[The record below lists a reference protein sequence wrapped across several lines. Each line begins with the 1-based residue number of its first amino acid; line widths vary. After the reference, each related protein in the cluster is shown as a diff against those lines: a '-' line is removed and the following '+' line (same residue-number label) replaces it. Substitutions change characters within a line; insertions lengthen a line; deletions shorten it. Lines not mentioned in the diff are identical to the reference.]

1 MSERSECAHARI
13 QDVCQSCVSGIELTL
28 IIAVVAIETVIAWQ
42 YPSEYMAEEPCM
54 RPTKPIFRVSVMPVS
69 VYVSL
74 LRASHEGA
82 EVGLQNKLVIVS
94 SVQRISGSQAQVFTT
109 VACTNCSSLQRL

>member
-1 MSERSECAHARI
+1 MPERLERAHARM
-13 QDVCQSCVSGIELTL
+13 QDVCQSCVSGIELAL

-42 YPSEYMAEEPCM
+42 YPSENMAEEPCM
-54 RPTKPIFRVSVMPVS
+54 SPTKPIFRVSVMPVS

-82 EVGLQNKLVIVS
+82 EVGLQNKLMIVS
-94 SVQRISGSQAQVFTT
+94 SVQCISGSQEQVFTT
-109 VACTNCSSLQRL
+109 VACTNYSSLQRL